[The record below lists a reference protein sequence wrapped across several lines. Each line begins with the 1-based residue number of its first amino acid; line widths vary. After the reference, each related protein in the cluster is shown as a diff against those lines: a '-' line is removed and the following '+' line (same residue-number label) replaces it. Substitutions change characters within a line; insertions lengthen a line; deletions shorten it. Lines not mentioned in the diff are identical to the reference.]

1 MMNLGDSE
9 MSTSMLDK
17 TDSNKLL
24 KDSPNLLL
32 IKFPTNGKFLIGEK
46 IILLLLTVLVN
57 LYSEDSR
64 NSVENKPSLL
74 TSKTSLNMISLLF
87 NSKPISLTLGTM
99 KPSMLNLMKLKE
111 NKCLKKENNMS
122 NKETYVE
129 LENGV
134 MLSNSLPLN
143 SNTVINKLKLNSLL
157 D

>member
-99 KPSMLNLMKLKE
+99 KPSMLNLMELKE
-111 NKCLKKENNMS
+111 NKCLKKENNMF